1 MKTNKHFKAFI
12 SLGVGVVL
20 LTGAVFANF
29 DSANGY
35 TTCKDSLKKVLYSDN
50 FSVDVTAKATVDG
63 ESLYN
68 MYMSNKFNLKG
79 NPMSRTEHT
88 TEEAGVNGGASYWY
102 LNQIQ
107 DNYEIS
113 KYSNGGG
120 YVYEYD
126 NDTVLSFDKKNNLA
140 ESIFGTDENATGK
153 FIGFAESIGDVL
165 VGDLK
170 NNLVPVSNEN
180 GVRTYS
186 MTLSR
191 DQMPSYVNSGISL
204 LASLVQKSY
213 NENLDSEATNELD
226 NQMSKFIGSGDPYIK
241 DANFLMT
248 IDGEGNPTKLQG
260 SFNFIGYDASGSE
273 HVMNMSVDLDFYD
286 FGKTEIER
294 FSDEEIKKMKEEQQ
308 VIRTYIDGELVTD

>member
-1 MKTNKHFKAFI
+1 MKINKHFKAFI

-68 MYMSNKFNLKG
+68 MYMSNKFNLNG

-102 LNQIQ
+102 LNQTQ
-107 DNYEIS
+107 DNYVIS

-126 NDTVLSFDKKNNLA
+126 NDTDLSFDKKNNLA

-204 LASLVQKSY
+204 MASLVQKSY

-248 IDGEGNPTKLQG
+248 IDNEGNPTKLQG
-260 SFNFIGYDASGSE
+260 SFNFVGYDASGSE

>member
-68 MYMSNKFNLKG
+68 MYMSNKFNLNG

-102 LNQIQ
+102 LNQTQ
-107 DNYEIS
+107 DNYVIS
-113 KYSNGGG
+113 KYSNGGS

-126 NDTVLSFDKKNNLA
+126 NDTDLSFDKKNNLA

-308 VIRTYIDGELVTD
+308 VIRTYIAGESATD